1 MHSLMNRRTFLSLSA
16 AGAAMTLAGP
26 AGATVSGIRTHAI
39 PKSGERIPAIGMGTW
54 ITFNVGDDRALRDN
68 CADVLKQFFALGGG
82 MVDSS
87 PMYGSAEDVIGYC
100 LNKLQKTEG
109 LFSATKVWT
118 PSTWHGESQMA
129 SSEKLWGLNRFD
141 LFQVHNLVNWEGHLE
156 TLRQRKAEGRVRYIG
171 ITTSH
176 GMRHDEMATVM
187 REPDVDFIQLTY
199 NAADREAEQRLLPM
213 AADNGVA
220 VIANRPFQR
229 GALIDRVQR
238 HPLPGWA
245 AEFGADNWAQ
255 VLLKFVISHPAMTCT
270 IPATSKVTH
279 MTENMGA
286 LSGVLPDVKLRARI
300 ADHIAGL

>member
-1 MHSLMNRRTFLSLSA
+1 MINRRTFLSLSA

-26 AGATVSGIRTHAI
+26 VGATVSGIRAHSI

-68 CADVLKQFFALGGG
+68 CADVLKQFFTLGGG

-87 PMYGSAEDVIGYC
+87 PMYGSAEEVIGYA

-129 SSEKLWGLNRFD
+129 SSEKLWGLKTFD
-141 LFQVHNLVNWEGHLE
+141 LYQVHNLVNWEGHLE
-156 TLRQRKAEGRVRYIG
+156 TLRQGRIRYIG

-176 GMRHDEMATVM
+176 GMRHDEMAKVM

-199 NAADREAEQRLLPM
+199 NAADREAEQHLLPI
-213 AADNGVA
+213 AADHGVA

-229 GALIDRVQR
+229 GALIDHMQR
-238 HPLPGWA
+238 HPLPRWA
-245 AEFGADNWAQ
+245 ADFGAENWSQ
-255 VLLKFVISHPAMTCT
+255 VLLKFIISHPAITCA
-270 IPATSKVTH
+270 IPATSKVAH

-286 LSGVLPDVKLRARI
+286 LSGPLPDAKQRARI
-300 ADHIAGL
+300 ADHVASL